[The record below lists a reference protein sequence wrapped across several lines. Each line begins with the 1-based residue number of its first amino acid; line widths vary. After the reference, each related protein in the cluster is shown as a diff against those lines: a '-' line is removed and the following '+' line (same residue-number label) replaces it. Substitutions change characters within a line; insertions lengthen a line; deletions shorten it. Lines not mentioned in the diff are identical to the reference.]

1 MKDKTI
7 LLNNGVD
14 VDASLELFG
23 DMETYNETLN
33 DFLES
38 VFEKLEEIKIY
49 KEAKDMLKVIQNI

>member
-38 VFEKLEEIKIY
+38 VFEKLEEIKNI
-49 KEAKDMLKVIQNI
+49 KKLKICLIMLY